1 VIRIETPLANVLA
14 IALSGT
20 VEESDIQTME
30 EAFKDRLDSDDRFG
44 LVVDMSDWTDITAD
58 ALKEDAKFEFGLLGK
73 LNRFP
78 RMALISDKKFP
89 RAVAKFFDPLVPA
102 VEIRTFS
109 SSEREQAMAF
119 ASAPADPPAEPAH
132 AVKMLETGS
141 PQLLGFEIEGR
152 LSKADM
158 EQVVEPLQ
166 RAYESEQKI
175 DLIVVW
181 KGYHGFDPS
190 ILVDR
195 SVISM
200 KLSSVSHIRRYAV
213 VGGPGWMKN
222 MAEMV
227 LSALPMDVRFF
238 DSDDEDAA
246 WVWLKSADSDSE

>member
-1 VIRIETPLANVLA
+1 MIRIETPLANVLA

-20 VEESDIQTME
+20 VEECDIQTME
-30 EAFKDRLDSDDRFG
+30 GAFKDRLDSDDRFG

-119 ASAPADPPAEPAH
+119 ASTPADPPAEPSH

-141 PQLLGFEIEGR
+141 PQLLGFEVEGR

-200 KLSSVSHIRRYAV
+200 KLSSLSHIRRYAV

-227 LSALPMDVRFF
+227 LSALPIDIRFF

>member
-20 VEESDIQTME
+20 VEESDVQAME
-30 EAFKDRLDSDDRFG
+30 GAFKDRLDSDDRFG

-58 ALKEDAKFEFGLLGK
+58 ALKEDAKFEFGMLGK

-78 RMALISDKKFP
+78 RMSLISDKKFP
-89 RAVAKFFDPLVPA
+89 RALAKFFDPLLPA
-102 VEIRTFS
+102 VKIRTFS

-119 ASAPADPPAEPAH
+119 ASAPAEPEAEPAH
-132 AVKMLETGS
+132 AVKMLEIGS

-152 LSKADM
+152 LSKAAM

-166 RAYESEQKI
+166 RAYEGEQKI

-181 KGYHGFDPS
+181 KGYHGFNPS

-200 KLSSVSHIRRYAV
+200 KLSSLSHIRRYAV

-222 MAEMV
+222 VAETV
-227 LSALPMDVRFF
+227 LSALPIDVRFF

-246 WVWLKSADSDSE
+246 WVWLKSANADSE